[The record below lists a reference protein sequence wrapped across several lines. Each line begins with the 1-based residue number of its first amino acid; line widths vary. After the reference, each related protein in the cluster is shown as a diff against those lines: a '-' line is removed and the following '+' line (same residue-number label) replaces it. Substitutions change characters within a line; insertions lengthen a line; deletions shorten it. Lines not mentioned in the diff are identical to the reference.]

1 VAEALHRA
9 PKRTVSRFAGVSA
22 AVVLD
27 RSRHS
32 DPEDIHE
39 ATSMHAFKSSTE
51 SLLSVKIQVA
61 MVIVCMITIF
71 EKSKRLKTLDDNRE
85 KRSNTTN
92 QLIGKSESSPIRVAR
107 SR

>member
-1 VAEALHRA
+1 
-9 PKRTVSRFAGVSA
+9 
-22 AVVLD
+22 
-27 RSRHS
+27 
-32 DPEDIHE
+32 
-39 ATSMHAFKSSTE
+39 
-51 SLLSVKIQVA
+51 